1 MPLPQP
7 AKPSQHTVQVP
18 WAALIKWTFFQYLIP
33 VKKRERTFAEEKTR
47 QSWLERISMC
57 LPQSDAVLLFPWHRA
72 ANATNSTQPCG
83 WWMAHTRGE
92 LKDPKPHKP
101 PHHLPFCPSVSLSA
115 SESDAI
121 GFFRFIRRT
130 SSSLSLPL
138 ADSDKEQNYS
148 QQIKNFGPQILKFLS
163 INKL

>member
-1 MPLPQP
+1 MNGTLKKKIKGPKTPQ
-7 AKPSQHTVQVP
+7 
-18 WAALIKWTFFQYLIP
+18 
-33 VKKRERTFAEEKTR
+33 
-47 QSWLERISMC
+47 
-57 LPQSDAVLLFPWHRA
+57 
-72 ANATNSTQPCG
+72 
-83 WWMAHTRGE
+83 
-92 LKDPKPHKP
+92 P

-138 ADSDKEQNYS
+138 ADSTKEHNYS
-148 QQIKNFGPQILKFLS
+148 QQIKNFGPQILKFLF